1 MSQADRESAS
11 FRDRG
16 GSDPPPT
23 PGPRASLLGDFELVR
38 EIGRG
43 GMGTV
48 FEARQRSLN
57 RVVAIKVLERH
68 VSGSSG
74 AITRFQREAQAAA
87 KLHHPNIVPIYAQ
100 GEESGVYFY
109 AMELV
114 DGEGL
119 NAIIAR
125 HRDRAAADTATV
137 DLQATVALKRSGS
150 NAASGS
156 AAETVVV
163 QPLRGDSGRVELSG
177 SRVAL
182 AGQETRDF
190 IDIARHIAEV
200 AGALHYAHGV
210 GVVHRDIKPHNLL
223 MGRDGRLRISD
234 FGLARLAEQPGMT
247 MTGELLGS
255 PLYMS
260 PEQIMGDPSR
270 VDHRTDVYSL
280 GATLYEWIT
289 LSPPYPGET
298 RERVIGLIL
307 SAEPKAPRLLN
318 ARVPVDL
325 ETVCLKA
332 IERNP
337 DRRYSSAL
345 ALQDDLRRFLDR
357 QPIHARRIG
366 TTARTARFIR
376 RHQFGTLGIAALGVA
391 ALLGYALYN
400 KQTQIREQTEVAAA
414 VQARADK
421 ILDIVGSLPLEVG
434 AALRVAG
441 GVGELMDPARQ
452 ALAPTIADSVSI
464 ATPSSIALMAL
475 KEYFTASMPADWP
488 PRNED
493 AGNPMLR
500 GAFGLWQSGDLD
512 GADSLLQEY
521 LRLHPRH
528 LEALQFQAELSAQR
542 SKFDAVL
549 SAADAMGGTQPR
561 PLCAMIWRGAALLLL
576 GQVEESVVE
585 LKEATRKD
593 DASVWAKVLHG
604 LALIANSRADGAVLE
619 LEDALRLEPELTVAR
634 LGRASAYYSA
644 GKLDRAIAEATAV
657 IESQPNNADAYTIR
671 GDCHLALQDLDSA
684 LRDFDK
690 AIELAGSKP
699 ALSLR
704 SLSVLMGQQ
713 RAAKERE
720 VEKPAAPASTNPAS
734 GVMDWFSRVLSPGG
748 GGPPK
753 QTPPR
758 PSREAPRSG
767 PKGPF

>member
-1 MSQADRESAS
+1 
-11 FRDRG
+11 
-16 GSDPPPT
+16 
-23 PGPRASLLGDFELVR
+23 
-38 EIGRG
+38 
-43 GMGTV
+43 MGTV
-48 FEARQRSLN
+48 FEARQHSLN
-57 RVVAIKVLERH
+57 RVVAIKILERH
-68 VSGSSG
+68 VSGSAG

-87 KLHHPNIVPIYAQ
+87 KLHHPNIVPIFAQ

-109 AMELV
+109 AMEFV

-125 HRDRAAADTATV
+125 HRDRATSDTATV
-137 DLQATVALKRSGS
+137 DLQATLPLKRSGTS
-150 NAASGS
+150 EASGS
-156 AAETVVV
+156 AAETVMVR
-163 QPLRGDSGRVELSG
+163 PARGDSRWVDPAD

-182 AGQETRDF
+182 TARETRDF

-234 FGLARLAEQPGMT
+234 FGLARLAEQPGVT

-280 GATLYEWIT
+280 GATLYEWLT

-298 RERVIGLIL
+298 RERVIGLIM

-318 ARVPVDL
+318 ARVPLDL
-325 ETVCLKA
+325 ETICLKA

-337 DRRYSSAL
+337 DRRYQSAM
-345 ALQDDLRRFLDR
+345 ALQDDLRRFMDR
-357 QPIHARRIG
+357 IPIHARRMG
-366 TTARTARFIR
+366 ATARTARFVR
-376 RHQFGTLGIAALGVA
+376 RHQFATLGIAALSVA
-391 ALLGYALYN
+391 VFLGYALYN
-400 KQTQIREQTEVAAA
+400 KQTQMREQTEVAAA
-414 VQARADK
+414 AQARADK

-434 AALRVAG
+434 AALKVAG
-441 GVGELMDPARQ
+441 GVGELVDPARQ

-464 ATPSSIALMAL
+464 ATPASIALIAL
-475 KEYFTASMPADWP
+475 REYFSASMPPDWP

-521 LRLHPRH
+521 LRLHPLH
-528 LEALQFQAELSAQR
+528 LEALQFQAELSAAR
-542 SKFDAVL
+542 SKFDAML
-549 SAADAMGGTQPR
+549 SAAEAMGGVQPR
-561 PLCAMIWRGAALLLL
+561 PLCAAIWRGAALLLL
-576 GQVEESVVE
+576 GQAEESVVE

-593 DASVWAKVLHG
+593 DDSAWAKVLHG
-604 LALIANSRADGAVLE
+604 LALIAHSRADGAVLE
-619 LEDALRLEPELTVAR
+619 FEDALRLAPELTVAR

-657 IESQPNNADAYTIR
+657 IEVQPNNADAYTIR
-671 GDCHLALQDLDSA
+671 GDCHLASQDLDSA
-684 LRDFDK
+684 MRDFDK
-690 AIELAGSKP
+690 AIEIAGRKP

-704 SLSVLMGQQ
+704 SLTVLMGQQ
-713 RAAKERE
+713 RAVRERE
-720 VEKPAAPASTNPAS
+720 IEKPSAPTTSNPAS
-734 GVMDWFSRVLSPGG
+734 GAMDWFSRVLNPGG
-748 GGPPK
+748 GGAPK

-758 PSREAPRSG
+758 PSQETPRSG